1 MKTTNNKETGISED
15 IILRAEEFARNL
27 KDKDDKEILGLILTD
42 YMHNNQVDGDKIPE
56 AVRQKILD
64 VIAKQKARLKP
75 LTAGEINKAY
85 FHEWTGTSKD
95 PKPKKPFDSRI
106 RDALIDEDFC
116 KLSNLSPHIIV
127 FSGIPWIY
135 EHGAWNPDETGA
147 KLRGLIEQFLY
158 PQFIDDNNLSRIFKL
173 IIKSAKIQKS
183 WDEVNLHPKSWA
195 IFKDCYVDLK
205 DLSVHDH
212 APEYYT
218 LNQTA
223 MAWNDCKDATVGI
236 ETEKYLNFAVPDKD
250 DREMLLQY
258 YGYMLTSDISMQK
271 SLYLYGD
278 GGTGKSTMLFFAR
291 EMLGKPNFSSVRL
304 QDLSERFKPAR
315 LVGMLANI
323 EADLPPEPVKDSSMF
338 KSLTGGDAVDT
349 ERKGKDGFKFVS
361 YARMLFSANQTPI
374 FRNERS
380 SGVYRRLMYIHFDKK
395 LDEPAQDKT
404 LQDKLRKELPYF
416 CKLAVAAAH
425 RAYIQGHISVSPNSL
440 EISKGIRH
448 DSDVIEAWIDDCTI
462 KDTGAKADKRDI
474 LESFQLYCKNEGRA
488 EIGRRQ
494 LYSALRIKGY
504 TDYRGN
510 AGDMFRGF
518 KLKPWSKQ

>member
-64 VIAKQKARLKP
+64 VIAKQKARLEP

-195 IFKDCYVDLK
+195 IFKDCYVDLI
-205 DLSVHDH
+205 DLSIHEH
-212 APEYYT
+212 KPEYYT
-218 LNQTA
+218 LNQPV
-223 MAWNDCKDATVGI
+223 MVWNDCKDAAVGA
-236 ETEKYLNFAVPDKD
+236 ESEKYLNFAVPDKD

-258 YGYMLTSDISMQK
+258 YGYMLTSDIRFQK
-271 SLYLYGD
+271 VLYVYGD
-278 GGTGKSTMLFFAR
+278 GGSGKSTLLFIPRA
-291 EMLGKPNFSSVRL
+291 MLGDGNFSTIRL
-304 QDLSERFKPAR
+304 QHLSERFQAAQI
-315 LVGMLANI
+315 VGKLANI
-323 EADLPPEPVKDSSMF
+323 EGDLPSDPVRDCSMI
-338 KSLTGGDAVDT
+338 KALTGGDPVST
-349 ERKGKDGFKFVS
+349 ERKGKDVFTFKS
-361 YARMLFSANQTPI
+361 YAKMLFSANHTPI
-374 FRNERS
+374 FLNERS
-380 SGVYRRLMYIHFDKK
+380 SGMYRRMMYIHLDKK
-395 LDEPAQDKT
+395 LEESEQDT
-404 LQDKLRKELPYF
+404 DLENKLRKELPYL

-425 RAYIQGHISVSPNSL
+425 RAYSKEKPCIDVSPNSL
-440 EISKGIRH
+440 EISKSIRH
-448 DSDVIEAWIDDCTI
+448 DSDVIEAWLDDCTK
-462 KDTGAKADKRDI
+462 KDSGAKANKDDI
-474 LESFQLYCKNEGRA
+474 LESFQLYCKHEGRT
-488 EIGRRQ
+488 EINRRQ
-494 LYSALRIKGY
+494 LYAALRIKGY
-504 TDYRGN
+504 SDYRSNG
-510 AGDMFRGF
+510 GTYF
-518 KLKPWSKQ
+518 KGLRLMPW